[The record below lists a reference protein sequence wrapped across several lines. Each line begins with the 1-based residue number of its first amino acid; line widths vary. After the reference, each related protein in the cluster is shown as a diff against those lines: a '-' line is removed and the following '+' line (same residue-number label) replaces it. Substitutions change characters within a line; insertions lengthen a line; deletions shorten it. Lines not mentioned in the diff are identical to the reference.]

1 MATDYTGNA
10 VKFKL
15 GTQDSLNTL
24 KNSQKGWEVGTF
36 YLTSD
41 TSRLYIGQANELA
54 LLNKSVEIYTNLEAL
69 RKKTTTS
76 SEGDIAYCVTENVLA
91 YYNGSTW
98 NQINPDD
105 NTFLTALNHAVSSV
119 DKGVKITT
127 SGTNS
132 DAGKTIAAAD
142 VTITGAKGA
151 QVTTPNN
158 KTITITGDTYALNV
172 QEHADTTNDI
182 DLVLGSALLQGD
194 STVHIKGGENVTITK
209 TTEIDKS
216 NSIQI
221 AAKDTKL
228 TGIILGLNNDGE
240 LQVGASDTAGTT
252 GLLKKQKLGYF
263 VDGNYYGIGSDTKQ
277 VDLPVYSKQ
286 EVDNLIKKLDGMT
299 YRGTIGTSGT
309 TFTMDSSFNVLQ
321 GGTAAKIHIGD
332 MFLVQGG
339 ELTYTTGKTA
349 GIGDLLIATAKDKKS
364 ETDGVLDIRDV
375 EWTYVPSGD
384 DAQIDTTYTFK
395 ASGANNSMTITS
407 STSDGNP
414 VGKITFTKG
423 DGIVIESTDNG
434 DGNTLPTELSVNI
447 KHDTYASGTSSD
459 KESETNGATFNG
471 KSLTNGGTFDVIDSV
486 IYDNGHIT
494 GINTRT
500 IQTLEYRPGPDS
512 ASKNENTNSVTVKH
526 GLSVGGSLVYDDNAK
541 MVLKSD
547 TLKLT
552 AKGDTVTADLVWG
565 SF

>member
-1 MATDYTGNA
+1 MADYSGNA

-15 GTQDSLNTL
+15 GTQASLNAL
-24 KNSQKGWEVGTF
+24 KNWDVGTF

-41 TSRLYIGQANELA
+41 SSRLYIGQENELA
-54 LLNKSVEIYTNLEAL
+54 LLNKSVEIYDNLNKL
-69 RKKTTTS
+69 REKTTVSTK
-76 SEGDIAYCVTENVLA
+76 GDIAYCADENVLA
-91 YYNGSTW
+91 YYNGKQW

-105 NTFLTALNHAVSSV
+105 DTILTAIIQSVSTAT
-119 DKGVKITT
+119 DGVKITT
-127 SGTNS
+127 GGTNS
-132 DAGKTIAAAD
+132 VDGKTVTAAEI
-142 VTITGAKGA
+142 TITGDKGV
-151 QVTTPNN
+151 QVSTPNN
-158 KTITITGDTYALNV
+158 KAITITGDTYTLDV

-240 LQVGASDTAGTT
+240 LQVGASDTAGTPN
-252 GLLKKQKLGYF
+252 LLKTQKLGYF
-263 VDGNYYGIGSDTKQ
+263 IDGHYYGIGSDETAKK
-277 VDLPVYSKQ
+277 VDLPVYSKD
-286 EVDNLIKKLDGMT
+286 EVDNLFKKLDGMT
-299 YRGTIGTSGT
+299 YRGTIGTSSGT

-339 ELTYTTGKTA
+339 NLTYATGKTA

-364 ETDGVLDIRDV
+364 ETDGVLAIGDV

-384 DAQIDTTYTFK
+384 DAQIDTTYTFE
-395 ASGANNSMTITS
+395 ASGAGNSMTITS

-459 KESETNGATFNG
+459 KESETNGATFND

-512 ASKNENTNSVTVKH
+512 ASKDENTNSVTVKH

-552 AKGDTVTADLVWG
+552 AQGDTVTADLVWG

>member
-105 NTFLTALNHAVSSV
+105 NTILTALLQSVSSV

-132 DAGKTIAAAD
+132 DGKAITPAD
-142 VTITGAKGA
+142 VTITGDKGV
-151 QVTTPNN
+151 QVSTPNN
-158 KTITITGDTYALNV
+158 KAIKITGDTYALNV

-182 DLVLGSALLQGD
+182 DLVLDSALQND

-209 TTEIDKS
+209 TADS
-216 NSIQI
+216 NGIQI
-221 AAKDTKL
+221 TAKDTKL
-228 TGIILGLNNDGE
+228 QDISLGLGADGE
-240 LQVGASDTAGTT
+240 LQVGASDTGNTNV
-252 GLLKKQKLGYF
+252 LKKQKLGYF
-263 VDGNYYGIGSDTKQ
+263 IDGSYYGIGSNETAKK
-277 VDLPVYSKQ
+277 VDLPVYSKDQ
-286 EVDNLIKKLDGMT
+286 VDNLIKKLDGMT

-309 TFTMDSSFNVLQ
+309 TFTMDASFNVLK
-321 GGTAAKIHIGD
+321 GGTATEIHTGD

-339 ELTYTTGKTA
+339 KLTYATGKQA
-349 GIGDLLIATAKDKKS
+349 EPGDMLIATAKDGKS
-364 ETDGVLDIRDV
+364 ENNGVLAIGDV
-375 EWTYVPSGD
+375 EWTFIPSGD
-384 DAQIDTTYTFK
+384 DSKTDTTYIFK
-395 ASGANNSMTITS
+395 ASGAADSMTITS
-407 STSDGNP
+407 STGGGV
-414 VGKITFTKG
+414 VGKIAFTEG

-434 DGNTLPTELSVNI
+434 GTSPTELSVNI
-447 KHDTYASGTSSD
+447 KHNTYNTTKTPG
-459 KESETNGATFNG
+459 N
-471 KSLTNGGTFDVIDSV
+471 KSLTNGGTFDVIDS
-486 IYDNGHIT
+486 ITYDNGHIT
-494 GINTRT
+494 GINTKT
-500 IQTLEYRPGPDS
+500 IQTLEYKPGPDVV
-512 ASKNENTNSVTVKH
+512 SKDDGANSVTVSH
-526 GLSVGGSLVYDDNAK
+526 TLQAGTGPLVSDDTAK

-552 AKGDTVTADLVWG
+552 ASGSNTVTADLVWG